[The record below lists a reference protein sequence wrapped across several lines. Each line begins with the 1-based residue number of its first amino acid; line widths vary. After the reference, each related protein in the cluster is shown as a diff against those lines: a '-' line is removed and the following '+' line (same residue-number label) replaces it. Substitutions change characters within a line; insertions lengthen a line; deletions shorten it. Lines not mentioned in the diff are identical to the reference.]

1 MIFEFKHVTKRKPA
15 QSGISSTTGG
25 PIIHDINFTV
35 HNEVPQLIL
44 GPSGSGKSTLLRLCN
59 RLSDP
64 DEGEIFYLGKSLR
77 DYDVLDLRTR
87 IGFVSQVP
95 VMLEGTVRFNFEYAF
110 RHTRNRPINDI
121 EFDEEAGQLLRF
133 LNLSDTLLHR
143 DTDELSVGEKQR
155 VALARTLI
163 RKPEIL
169 LLDEPASALDPTAT
183 MRFLDI
189 IRKLLDEMNV
199 TIIMVTHSIEQA
211 RMINGNAI
219 ILVNGRIVDRGPV
232 DDILARPRSET
243 TNKFIRGILDN

>member
-1 MIFEFKHVTKRKPA
+1 MKFEFKHVTKRKPA
-15 QSGISSTTGG
+15 QTGISSTPGE

-35 HNEVPQLIL
+35 HNEGPQLIL

-64 DEGEIFYLGKSLR
+64 DEGDIFYLGKNLK
-77 DYDVLDLRTR
+77 DYDVLTLRTR

-95 VMLEGTVRFNFEYAF
+95 VMLEGTVRFNFEYAL
-110 RHTRNRPINDI
+110 RHSRNPSINNI
-121 EFDEEAGQLLRF
+121 EFEEEARQLLGF

-143 DTDELSVGEKQR
+143 NADELSVGEKQR

-189 IRKLLDEMNV
+189 IRKLLYEMNI

-211 RMINGNAI
+211 RIINGNAI
-219 ILVNGRIVDRGPV
+219 ILINGSIVDRGPV
-232 DDILARPRSET
+232 DEILANPGNIT
-243 TNKFIRGILDN
+243 TDKFIRGILDN